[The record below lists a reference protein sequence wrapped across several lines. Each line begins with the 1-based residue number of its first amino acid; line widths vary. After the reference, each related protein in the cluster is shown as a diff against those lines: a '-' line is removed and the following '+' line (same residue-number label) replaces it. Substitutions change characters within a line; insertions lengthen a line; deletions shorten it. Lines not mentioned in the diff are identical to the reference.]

1 MTRPN
6 FEELDRLHGPNPGFF
21 MARALREYPS
31 ISAYVRNLE
40 ERERKLTA
48 ALEQAKQCANDFR
61 FYEDDVAREEWPRER
76 LDDLDKTVRELLG
89 EGRTG

>member
-40 ERERKLTA
+40 ERERRLTA
-48 ALEQAKQCANDFR
+48 ALEQANECAETCLFR
-61 FYEDDVAREEWPRER
+61 LTGQHHGTEGFSEMRANRA
-76 LDDLDKTVRELLG
+76 ELLG